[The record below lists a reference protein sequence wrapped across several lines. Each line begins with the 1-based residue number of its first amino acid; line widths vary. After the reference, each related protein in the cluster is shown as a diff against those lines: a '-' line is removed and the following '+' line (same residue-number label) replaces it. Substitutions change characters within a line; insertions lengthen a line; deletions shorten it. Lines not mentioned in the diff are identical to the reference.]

1 MVPFCERRKKCLCL
15 PVTYSSVCL
24 SIISHLFIISYLFTI
39 YPLFITSL
47 SSVYPSIYVSI
58 AYQSLCLTVYL
69 PSSHLL
75 SITFH
80 LFISI
85 SNVYILSNVST
96 ECLLFNSCLDI
107 THIFIF
113 SIIYLSIIYLSAFL
127 SLYLPSYNLLSISLH
142 LFVSVTYVF
151 ANNNLSVTVCLF
163 TSCLVIIHRFISLS
177 SIHQSLCLS
186 IIFQFCGAGD
196 ETESLL
202 HAL

>member
-1 MVPFCERRKKCLCL
+1 MVHFCERREKCLCL

-39 YPLFITSL
+39 SSLFITSL
-47 SSVYPSIYVSI
+47 SSVYPAIYISI

-85 SNVYILSNVST
+85 SNVFVYILSNVST
-96 ECLLFNSCLDI
+96 ECLLFNSCLAI

-113 SIIYLSIIYLSAFL
+113 LSSICLSSISLLSCLYIYLLIISYLPAFICLFLLLMYLSII
-127 SLYLPSYNLLSISLH
+127 I
-142 LFVSVTYVF
+142 
-151 ANNNLSVTVCLF
+151 CM
-163 TSCLVIIHRFISLS
+163 
-177 SIHQSLCLS
+177 
-186 IIFQFCGAGD
+186 
-196 ETESLL
+196 
-202 HAL
+202 

>member
-1 MVPFCERRKKCLCL
+1 MVHFCERRKKCLCL

-113 SIIYLSIIYLSAFL
+113 LSSICLSSISLPSCLYIYLLIISYLSAFICL
-127 SLYLPSYNLLSISLH
+127 FLLLMYLPIII
-142 LFVSVTYVF
+142 
-151 ANNNLSVTVCLF
+151 CL
-163 TSCLVIIHRFISLS
+163 
-177 SIHQSLCLS
+177 
-186 IIFQFCGAGD
+186 
-196 ETESLL
+196 
-202 HAL
+202 

>member
-85 SNVYILSNVST
+85 SNVFVYILSNVST
-96 ECLLFNSCLDI
+96 ECLLFNSCLAI

-113 SIIYLSIIYLSAFL
+113 LSSISLPSCLYIYLLIISYLSAFICL
-127 SLYLPSYNLLSISLH
+127 FLLLMYLPIII
-142 LFVSVTYVF
+142 
-151 ANNNLSVTVCLF
+151 CL
-163 TSCLVIIHRFISLS
+163 
-177 SIHQSLCLS
+177 
-186 IIFQFCGAGD
+186 
-196 ETESLL
+196 
-202 HAL
+202 

>member
-1 MVPFCERRKKCLCL
+1 MPLFTCYLFI
-15 PVTYSSVCL
+15 CL

-47 SSVYPSIYVSI
+47 SSVYPCIYISI

-113 SIIYLSIIYLSAFL
+113 LSSICLSSISLPSCLYIYLLIISYLSAFICL
-127 SLYLPSYNLLSISLH
+127 FLLLMYLPIII
-142 LFVSVTYVF
+142 
-151 ANNNLSVTVCLF
+151 CL
-163 TSCLVIIHRFISLS
+163 
-177 SIHQSLCLS
+177 
-186 IIFQFCGAGD
+186 
-196 ETESLL
+196 
-202 HAL
+202 